1 MRIFRRHLPY
11 VLALAAGAAA
21 CLALL
26 SGEGGI
32 GYATHLAAF
41 CAFGFVLFWIAER
54 NILKDFTRISKALS
68 LLPEK
73 QKKARKTGRRVF
85 DFDTGVSASIREL
98 SERISLQMRDTERE
112 RNQLKS
118 IIGTMREGVIVI
130 SGDDTLVL
138 ANDAAREM
146 FSIDEEETGRPYL
159 ESVRNSDLQKLLAR
173 SRETKKPV
181 SLGAQV
187 LYPEERSYLMSA
199 QVSRRYGETIVVIFD
214 ITEFKKLERIKADF
228 VANVSHELRTPL
240 TSIKGYVETLME
252 DSYDTEEQRKKFL
265 SVIEENTDRLIEI
278 ASDLLTLSELEGREA
293 SPREAERDLEAVD
306 VGETVARSAESL
318 GSFFLEKGVSLSL
331 KIQDGIPPI
340 PANGFLVERML
351 ANLMENSAKY
361 TPRGGSVNVR
371 AGRKNGSLRI
381 EVEDDG
387 IGIPPEHRERIFE
400 RFYRVDK
407 DRSRK
412 IGGTGLGLSIVKHIV
427 LQHGGTI
434 RVESEEGRGSSFV
447 VELPYR
453 G

>member
-1 MRIFRRHLPY
+1 MRIFRRHLLY
-11 VLALAAGAAA
+11 VLGLAAGAAA

-26 SGEGGI
+26 SDEGGI
-32 GYATHLAAF
+32 GYATYLAAF
-41 CAFGFVLFWIAER
+41 CAFGFALFWITER

-73 QKKARKTGRRVF
+73 QKKAKKTGRRVF

-130 SGDDTLVL
+130 SGDDSLVL

-146 FSIDEEETGRPYL
+146 FSIDEEAPGRPYL

-173 SRETKKPV
+173 SRETRKPV
-181 SLGAQV
+181 SQGAQV

-214 ITEFKKLERIKADF
+214 ITEFKKLERVKADF

-293 SPREAERDLEAVD
+293 SPRESERDLEAVD

-318 GSFFLEKGVSLSL
+318 GSFFLEKGVNLSL
-331 KIQDGIPPI
+331 EIQDGIPPI

-351 ANLMENSAKY
+351 TNLMENSAKY

-371 AGRKNGSLRI
+371 AGRENGSLRI

-427 LQHGGTI
+427 LQHEGTI
-434 RVESEEGRGSSFV
+434 RVESEEGGGSSFV